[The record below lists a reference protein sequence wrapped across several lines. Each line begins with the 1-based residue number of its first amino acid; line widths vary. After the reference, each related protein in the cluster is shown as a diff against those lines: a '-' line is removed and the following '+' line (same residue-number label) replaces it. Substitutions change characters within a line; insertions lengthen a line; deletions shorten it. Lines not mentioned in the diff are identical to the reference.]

1 MNKVLILAVILVACS
16 TLWGCGGGTAGP
28 QGPEGPAGPPGPVGS
43 QGEQGPDGPAGDT
56 GPQGPLGAMGRRG
69 PAGEV
74 GQQGPPGLD
83 GLPGLSEEVIWPELR
98 FDMTVSQGCA
108 ERILET
114 IEYRGTDSE
123 IKQQQAAFEYL
134 FQLPARYMTDSLIN
148 RIRDWM
154 EERDEHEKPLKEYPD
169 CISDYETLEAFRD
182 VRADNPMGRWRE
194 DVLDDWWRCAQE
206 PDDCSDVLKAVS
218 ISWFPATQPP
228 PSSPSS
234 EYTWW
239 YW

>member
-98 FDMTVSQGCA
+98 FAMTVSTDCA
-108 ERILET
+108 EQIMET
-114 IEYRGTDSE
+114 IEYSGTDGS
-123 IKQQQAAFEYL
+123 IKQQKESLEYL
-134 FQLPARYMTDSLIN
+134 FQQSARYMTDSQIGTIL
-148 RIRDWM
+148 RWM
-154 EERDEHEKPLKEYPD
+154 EQNYVASLDRHGLQECNGDSEDLK
-169 CISDYETLEAFRD
+169 AFRSI
-182 VRADNPMGRWRE
+182 RADNPMGQWRE
-194 DVLDDWWRCAQE
+194 DVLVEWWRCAKA
-206 PDDCSDVLKAVS
+206 PDDCSEVLKAVPL
-218 ISWFPATQPP
+218 SWFPAEEPP
-228 PSSPSS
+228 PAPSS
-234 EYTWW
+234 APPW
-239 YW
+239 YWW

>member
-98 FDMTVSQGCA
+98 FDMTVSTDCA
-108 ERILET
+108 EQIMET
-114 IEYRGTDSE
+114 IEYSGTDGS
-123 IKQQQAAFEYL
+123 IKQQKESLEYL
-134 FQLPARYMTDSLIN
+134 FQQSARYMTDSQIGTMLG
-148 RIRDWM
+148 WM
-154 EERDEHEKPLKEYPD
+154 ENNYVEGRDRHGLQECNGDSEDMK
-169 CISDYETLEAFRD
+169 AFRSI
-182 VRADNPMGRWRE
+182 RADNPMGQWRE
-194 DVLDDWWRCAQE
+194 HVLEEWWRCAE
-206 PDDCSDVLKAVS
+206 RPDDCSDVLKAVPL
-218 ISWFPATQPP
+218 SWFPAEEPP
-228 PSSPSS
+228 PAPSS
-234 EYTWW
+234 APPW
-239 YW
+239 YWW